1 MIQARNQRNEK
12 VVIQVKE
19 KFGKI
24 VAKTIEISAKAACNS
39 TSWVGLYQPAVP
51 KQLKSAKKSE
61 KK

>member
-24 VAKTIEISAKAACNS
+24 VAKTIEISAVFVN
-39 TSWVGLYQPAVP
+39 P
-51 KQLKSAKKSE
+51 KVYHALI
-61 KK
+61 